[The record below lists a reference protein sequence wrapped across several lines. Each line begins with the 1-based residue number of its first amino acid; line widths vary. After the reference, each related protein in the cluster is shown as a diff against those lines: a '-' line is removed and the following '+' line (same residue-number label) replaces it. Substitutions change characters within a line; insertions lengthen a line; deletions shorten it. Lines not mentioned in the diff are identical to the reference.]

1 MSAIQES
8 FRKQRTPLLAIA
20 IAIVLGAGAW
30 LVISQTTAEHLTNPE
45 YPTAAPAI
53 EQAAWK
59 VDYSDSGRVTGLS
72 NKEKARYSLQRD
84 RVGDVVTDIYDGIFL
99 NPAQLDDLIKRFFS
113 SDAASSI
120 GKAKLGLPAGASE
133 VTTTKRKAKIGLDA
147 STADFAIAKVLIV
160 ADAKADDREVTI
172 EHSSTLWL
180 ERSDNDWKVIAFD
193 LEQGPTK

>member
-8 FRKQRTPLLAIA
+8 FRKQRTPLVAIA
-20 IAIVLGAGAW
+20 IALLLGAGAW

-45 YPTAAPAI
+45 YPTAAPSI
-53 EQAAWK
+53 EQAPWK
-59 VDYSDSGRVTGLS
+59 VEFSKSGRVTGLS
-72 NKEKARYSLQRD
+72 NKQQARYTLQRD

-113 SDAASSI
+113 SEAASSI

-133 VTTTKRKAKIGLDA
+133 VTTIKRKAEIGLDA
-147 STADFAIAKVLIV
+147 STTDFAIAEVLIV
-160 ADAKADDREVTI
+160 AKATADDREVKV

-180 ERSDNDWKVIAFD
+180 ERFDNDWKVIAFD